1 MFFLAAIA
9 AASLIANG
17 DFSTPTDWF
26 GGPYGGGP
34 GKLEFVKTDGNSHAR
49 LAKERGPG
57 ATQMMRKVPVGTNGR
72 FTVSFR
78 HRGDG
83 ATFGWYYVH
92 PVDGKLQPVYDAAGG
107 RLGGSLRLE
116 QSAAWREFE
125 HTATV
130 PPQIRKAELS
140 VMLQFSLWGANS
152 PVALDIDDV
161 SFTVDADIPPPPAPP
176 PVKVDVIKAPKV
188 SDYGEIP
195 SRFPFS
201 RSSENGLLL
210 RDGKPYFWVGNGA
223 DFGSSHS
230 SAVGLW
236 AAKLLGYSAV
246 TLEPFG
252 SLRLRETR
260 GTNAVIEAVANLAD
274 YSRFREATRLGLLSD
289 YFANGRYQSSPLRP
303 LAEAH
308 PDFKE
313 THYDCGHYM
322 DIDTGTN
329 LGRNMQFA
337 KRHAYCQY
345 LDDASQKPIVEFC
358 REPGPEP
365 TNRRARRAF
374 RLWARRKYGTLD
386 EANAVWRRDFRSWD
400 DVIPPHLEDA
410 PIEGWMKRITMIRL
424 AQEKSPEMYWD
435 WLDFV
440 RKDFAQCV
448 ADEHDDMKR
457 AFPELP
463 TTIDCRSHGVQTD
476 SYSALDPELIDPLV
490 DFMFIHFGCHSYVY
504 NRERYHLPTL
514 LDQSSFP
521 LFSYNFFRTN
531 TRHPIINSEDI
542 VSAATLPKSDGETMA
557 RNDLAQAHRRK
568 WRFHLEEEGEDG
580 LAAGWEKKDFDDSQ
594 WDEMTVPGCWDETER
609 YNCRPGVGWYR
620 LRFHCDE
627 VRLNYEDGS
636 HSYWIYGKGVAQTGR
651 IWLNGE
657 YVGEV
662 KGWATPYKFDI
673 GDKLVFGGDNE
684 LAFRVDG
691 NGFQNGLRFYCHVL
705 SSDKIGK
712 AVPFGARQYR
722 HMLWPYLM
730 QGTSGVMV
738 WSWHR
743 DYMRPYMPDLVK
755 RLETAA
761 EVVLPDLRFR
771 RHKVAYLFGFLNARG
786 LPCTITGSHTDYLNW
801 LDALEFSGVR
811 PDIFGERHFRDEV
824 TPRSH
829 PLLVVPFARFVDDE
843 TYAHFKRY
851 VEEGGT
857 AVVTDGSLE
866 KTFSRWRD
874 TDIREFAA
882 IDGIS
887 KIKTTPRGRG
897 RVVYVA
903 GKPDMEEL
911 MALLEPLLPP
921 AEITVASSEKGELP
935 LIERVFAGTAD
946 RKVLY
951 LGNWG
956 GLDHPLEVRIPEG
969 FGDWRMTALEG
980 QFKRLDE
987 RTFQVAVPSQ
997 DIAALLLEAPSVTAR
1012 AETDAPAARRLALER
1027 IDDLMNPAKG
1037 DLARP
1042 TVLWPTFHQAHG
1054 VTPVGMELYPYL
1066 LDRFDAFGF
1075 RNVQERIDEWTPESL
1090 RRHRVVVLPETNTQ
1104 QFYRKKDWT
1113 PFADMIRD
1121 YVADGGSVLLL
1132 VNTAY
1137 CINCYGN
1144 LLAWNGFSAKFGLSK
1159 GAVAKSP
1166 RHSAF
1171 GDPYQI
1177 WTGNIPDTALSE
1189 GVGKVL
1195 TYCHAPLAI
1204 GKRSAAWPVVKVPED
1219 AESGAG
1225 QATMAALEIGKGRM
1239 FFSSDAMAF
1248 QPFRIGEAD
1257 NAALLENIVGWLV
1270 QKPVTQLMR
1279 DEFKAHLFVD
1289 DAMQGDVALREEK

>member
-1 MFFLAAIA
+1 MTNLLAAA
-9 AASLIANG
+9 AVAVNLIANG
-17 DFSTPTDWF
+17 TFSDGLGGWF

-34 GKLEFVKTDGNSHAR
+34 GVLESVVSNGNAHAR
-49 LAKERGPG
+49 LSKERGPG
-57 ATQMMRKVPVGTNGR
+57 ATQMMRKVPIGTNGR
-72 FTVSFR
+72 FTVGFR

-92 PVDGKLQPVYDAAGG
+92 PVDGKLQAVHDAAGG
-107 RLGGSLRLE
+107 RLSGSMRLE
-116 QSAAWREFE
+116 PSATWRQF
-125 HTATV
+125 TNTV
-130 PPQIRKAELS
+130 AIPVQIREANLS
-140 VMLQFSLWGANS
+140 VMLQFSLWGENS
-152 PVALDIDDV
+152 PVMLEVDDV
-161 SFTVDADIPPPPAPP
+161 SLTAEGEVPPPPVPP
-176 PVKVDVIKAPKV
+176 PLNVVVDKARKEMG
-188 SDYGEIP
+188 YGAFPI
-195 SRFPFS
+195 RFPFAYTND
-201 RSSENGLLL
+201 NGLLL
-210 RDGKPYFWVGNGA
+210 RDGKPFFWVGNGS
-223 DFGSSHS
+223 DLGSSHS

-246 TLEPFG
+246 TLQPFG
-252 SLRLRETR
+252 SFRIREEK
-260 GTNAVIEAVANLAD
+260 GTNVMLEATATLSE
-274 YSRFREATRLGLLSD
+274 YSRFREATRLGLLAD
-289 YFANGRYQSSPLRP
+289 YFANANYRWSPLRQ

-322 DIDTGTN
+322 DTDTGTS
-329 LGRNMQFA
+329 LGRTMQFA

-345 LDDASQKPIVEFC
+345 LDDAPQKPIVEFC
-358 REPGPEP
+358 REPGPDP
-365 TNRRARRAF
+365 TNQRIRRAF
-374 RLWARRKYGTLD
+374 REWAKRKYGTLT
-386 EANAVWRRDFRSWD
+386 EANAVWHRDFTSWD
-400 DVIPPHLEDA
+400 EVVPPHLEDK
-410 PIEGWMKRITMIRL
+410 PMDSWMKRITMIRL
-424 AQEKSPEMYWD
+424 AQEQSTEMYWD
-435 WLDFV
+435 WLSFVQEDFTQ
-440 RKDFAQCV
+440 RV
-448 ADEHDDMKR
+448 AGEREDMKR
-457 AFPELP
+457 TFPELP
-463 TTIDCRSHGVQTD
+463 TTIDCRSHGIQTD
-476 SYSALDPELIDPLV
+476 SYCALDPELIDPLV
-490 DFMFIHFGCHSYVY
+490 DFMFIHFGCLAYVY
-504 NRERYHLPTL
+504 NQEPYDLPTL
-514 LDQSSFP
+514 LDQTSFP

-542 VSAATLPKSDGETMA
+542 ISAAMLPKSDGESMA

-568 WRFHLEEEGEDG
+568 WRFRLEEEGADG

-609 YNCRPGVGWYR
+609 YNCKPGVAWYR
-620 LRFHCDE
+620 LRFRCDE
-627 VRLNYEDGS
+627 PRLNYEDGS
-636 HSYWIYGKGVAQTGR
+636 HSYWLYGKGVAQAGR

-662 KGWATPYKFDI
+662 KGWDTPYKFDI
-673 GDKLVFGGDNE
+673 GDKLVFGGENE
-684 LAFRVDG
+684 LVFRVDG

-705 SSDKIGK
+705 ANDKIGK
-712 AVPFGARQYR
+712 SVPFGARQYR
-722 HMLWPYLM
+722 LMLWPYLM

-738 WSWHR
+738 WSWHK
-743 DYMRPYMPDLVK
+743 DYMRPYMPDLLK

-771 RHKVAYLFGFLNARG
+771 RHKVAYLFGFLGARG

-801 LDALEFSGVR
+801 LDAMEFSGVR
-811 PDIFGERHFRDEV
+811 PDIFGERRFRAEV
-824 TPRSH
+824 TPETH

-882 IDGIS
+882 IDGTS
-887 KIKTTPRGRG
+887 RIKTTRRGKG
-897 RVVYVA
+897 SVVYIS

-911 MALLEPLLPP
+911 MALLKPVLPP

-935 LIERVFAGTAD
+935 LIERVFAGTED

-969 FGDWRMTALEG
+969 FGDWRMTPLEG
-980 QFKRLDE
+980 GFTRLDGQ
-987 RTFQVAVPSQ
+987 TFQVKVPSQ
-997 DIAALLLEAPSVTAR
+997 DVAALLLEAPSMTAR
-1012 AETDAPAARRLALER
+1012 AVTEVPAAQRQALER

-1037 DLARP
+1037 DPTRP
-1042 TVLWPTFHQAHG
+1042 TVLWPTFHQSHG

-1066 LDRFDAFGF
+1066 LDRFDAFGL
-1075 RNVQERIDEWTPESL
+1075 RSVQKRIDQWTLESL

-1104 QFYRKKDWT
+1104 QFYRKNDWT
-1113 PFADMIRD
+1113 PFADMIRA
-1121 YVADGGSVLLL
+1121 YVEEGGSVLLL

-1137 CINCYGN
+1137 CANCYGN

-1159 GAVAKSP
+1159 GAEARSL

-1171 GDPYQI
+1171 GDTRQM
-1177 WTGNIPDTALSE
+1177 WTDNIPETALSE
-1189 GVGKVL
+1189 GVRSIL
-1195 TYCHAPLAI
+1195 TFCHTPLSFS
-1204 GKRSAAWPVVKVPED
+1204 KNSVAWPVVKVPED
-1219 AESGAG
+1219 AEIGAG
-1225 QATMAALEIGKGRM
+1225 KATMAALEIGKGRM

-1257 NAALLENIVGWLV
+1257 NAALLENIVGWLLRT
-1270 QKPVTQLMR
+1270 PVTQEMR
-1279 DEFKAHLFVD
+1279 DEFKANLFVD
-1289 DAMQGDVALREEK
+1289 DALQGTGRR